1 MDNRAIIR
9 AIDNVLDN
17 WAKLDNEHRGSLYG
31 NAVAS
36 LTSWKKKLEET
47 T

>member
-9 AIDNVLDN
+9 AIDNALDN
-17 WAKLDNEHRGSLYG
+17 WAKLDNEHRGSLHDD
-31 NAVAS
+31 AVAS
-36 LTSWKKKLEET
+36 LTSWKSELEET